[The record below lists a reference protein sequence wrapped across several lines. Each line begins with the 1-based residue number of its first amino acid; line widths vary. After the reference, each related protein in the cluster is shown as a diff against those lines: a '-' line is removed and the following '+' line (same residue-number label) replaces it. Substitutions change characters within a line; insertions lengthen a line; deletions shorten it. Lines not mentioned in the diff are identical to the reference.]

1 MNNYLAQANASSA
14 VDARSVALAATQETV
29 IALLGA
35 PRATTELNG
44 YLILRYHSNTPTYAH
59 YLFFQNNELVFKQIG
74 RAKEPKVF
82 VDYLNANGQ
91 PEVSIKRYE
100 LPIQDSLQ
108 LVVHVWPQKGIAI
121 ITEGIDPNSPIYQLQ
136 QFQPTTLQDYLQ
148 SWGKDFAAHERL
160 TIQTPKILQ
169 QAEAN
174 VPTTTVSEHVAPD
187 YVVILIVVAL
197 GAIVLVVA
205 LKIVFMII
213 RKFKKPNTTI

>member
-1 MNNYLAQANASSA
+1 MSNLIAQAQTAQITDSS
-14 VDARSVALAATQETV
+14 SIALGSTQEVV
-29 IALLGA
+29 IATLGESL
-35 PRATTELNG
+35 ATTQIGENT
-44 YLILRYHSNTPTYAH
+44 ILRYHSNTPTYAH

-91 PEVSIKRYE
+91 PEVSIKRYA
-100 LPIQDSLQ
+100 PPVQDSLQ

-213 RKFKKPNTTI
+213 RKFKKPNITI

>member
-1 MNNYLAQANASSA
+1 MSTSTGQVLMSIELDINNIGIGFKYDEARPPLGEPLA
-14 VDARSVALAATQETV
+14 
-29 IALLGA
+29 I
-35 PRATTELNG
+35 TELDG

>member
-74 RAKEPKVF
+74 RE
-82 VDYLNANGQ
+82 
-91 PEVSIKRYE
+91 RYE